1 MMIRMKEMKE
11 MAEMKILK
19 AVDVDFR
26 IKIRLIEEINKT

>member
-1 MMIRMKEMKE
+1 MIRMKEMKE

-26 IKIRLIEEINKT
+26 INIRFIEEINKT